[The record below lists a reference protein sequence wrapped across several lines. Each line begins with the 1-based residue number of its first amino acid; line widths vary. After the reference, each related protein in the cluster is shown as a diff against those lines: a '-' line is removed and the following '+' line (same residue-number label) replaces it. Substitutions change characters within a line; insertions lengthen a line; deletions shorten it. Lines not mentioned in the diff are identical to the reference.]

1 MSTDQV
7 LGLAAGL
14 GSAVVFGLA
23 AVAQAHAV
31 RRSGFRL
38 DTLVEFV
45 RHAVRDAWIWVVL
58 VCYLVGFVLHAVAIW
73 LLPLYL
79 AQATVAMSLP
89 VTALASRRVAER
101 LDAQQWGSVGLVSA
115 GLVLLAAGS
124 GSAGE
129 AVSSWWLAAALWA
142 GLVVLAGLAF
152 TTVSRERRRLA
163 GGPPHG
169 AGSLG
174 GLGLG
179 ALAGLGYAGSALAV
193 RGVRLPLDGPAVLC
207 ALAVPSL
214 SLLAFWVYSRA
225 MSSGAVAAASA
236 PMVVGQTFIPAA
248 VGMLTLGD
256 GVRAGWGWAVLAG
269 LLVSTYGAVRLAR
282 AQARTVATSS
292 GPGVTP
298 AGRATSTG

>member
-1 MSTDQV
+1 MSADQV

-31 RRSGFRL
+31 RRAGFRL
-38 DTLVEFV
+38 DTLAQFV
-45 RHAVRDAWIWVVL
+45 RHAVRDTWIWVVL
-58 VCYLVGFVLHAVAIW
+58 ACYLVGFVLHAVAIW

-89 VTALASRRVAER
+89 VTALASRRVSER
-101 LDAQQWGSVGLVSA
+101 LDASQWGSVGLVSL

-124 GSAGE
+124 GSAGD
-129 AVSSWWLAAALWA
+129 AVSSWGLTGALWV
-142 GLVVLAGLAF
+142 GLVVLSVLAF
-152 TTVSRERRRLA
+152 AAVSRERRRLA
-163 GGPPHG
+163 GGVPRY
-169 AGSLG
+169 LG

-193 RGVRLPLDGPAVLC
+193 RGVGLPLGGPAVLC

-214 SLLAFWVYSRA
+214 SLVAFWVYSRA

-236 PMVVGQTFIPAA
+236 PMIVGQTFIPAA
-248 VGMLTLGD
+248 VGILALGD
-256 GVRAGWGWAVLAG
+256 GVRAGWGWAVGAG

-282 AQARTVATSS
+282 AQARAAARAAT
-292 GPGVTP
+292 GQAVGP
-298 AGRATSTG
+298 AGRATGNG

>member
-1 MSTDQV
+1 MSADQV
-7 LGLAAGL
+7 LGLSAGL

-101 LDAQQWGSVGLVSA
+101 LDASQWGSVGLVSA

-124 GSAGE
+124 GSAGD
-129 AVSSWWLAAALWA
+129 AVSSWWLAGGLWA
-142 GLVVLAGLAF
+142 GLVVLSVLTLA
-152 TTVSRERRRLA
+152 TVSRERRRLA
-163 GGPPHG
+163 GGLGGPG
-169 AGSLG
+169 LGGLGLG

-193 RGVRLPLDGPAVLC
+193 RGVGLPLDGPAVLC

-214 SLLAFWVYSRA
+214 SLVAFWVYSRA
-225 MSSGAVAAASA
+225 MSGGAVAAASA
-236 PMVVGQTFIPAA
+236 PMIVGQTFIPAA
-248 VGMLTLGD
+248 VGILALGD
-256 GVRAGWGWAVLAG
+256 GVREGWGWAVVAG

-282 AQARTVATSS
+282 AQARAATRPDPV
-292 GPGVTP
+292 G
-298 AGRATSTG
+298 A